1 MSTGEIIGAQH
12 NLIRAALRCLTA
24 DHLRDDT
31 ADADAEVE
39 YAYEQL
45 ALAARDL
52 TYTVNAAPSDRQPVG
67 WSASG
72 GSR

>member
-1 MSTGEIIGAQH
+1 MTPTPEIIGCQH

-31 ADADAEVE
+31 ADSDAEAE

-45 ALAARDL
+45 ALTARDL
-52 TYTVNAAPSDRQPVG
+52 THAVNAAPADRQPVG
-67 WSASG
+67 WSG